1 MRRREFITLI
11 GSVMTWPLPARAQ
24 RPERIRRIGVLLPAN
39 SSDPE
44 FQVWFGAFLQGL
56 QQFGWA
62 IGQKVRIEVRW
73 ATTNNVEIRRL
84 ATELV
89 ALQPDVILAH
99 GISTMTPLRQATKT
113 VPIVFVAVSEPVAAG
128 FVESL
133 ARPNGNATGF
143 TTEEYR
149 IAGKR
154 LELIKQ
160 IAPTITRVA
169 TLIDASNPVSAGEF
183 GVIQAMAQSLGVEVS
198 PISMNDAA
206 QIESGVTAF
215 AKPSDGGL
223 IVTPNGLA
231 ARYRDL
237 IVELAAQ
244 HRLPTIY
251 FQREFVVAGGLVSYG
266 TDFADL
272 YRRAAGYVDR
282 ILRRERPADL
292 PVQTPVKYE
301 LVINRKT
308 AKALHLIVPSSILAT
323 ADEVIE

>member
-11 GSVMTWPLPARAQ
+11 GSAMTWPLPARAQ
-24 RPERIRRIGVLLPAN
+24 RLERIRRIGVLLPAN
-39 SSDPE
+39 SNDPE
-44 FQVWFGAFLQGL
+44 YQVWFGAFLQGL

-73 ATTNNVEIRRL
+73 ATTNNVEIRRH

-89 ALQPDVILAH
+89 ALEPDVILAH

-128 FVESL
+128 FVDSL